1 MDLFKETQKLTDV
14 AKILAEETAR
24 NLTKA
29 IDEVTHTAIELT
41 HASAETIDSMK
52 ATVAGLGASGAAVAN
67 ALKNLPQTAEE
78 LAQEMPKIAMRL
90 RNGAGLRVGD
100 APRSDAD
107 VMHLFNKIPGT
118 SKLEASERQIRQF
131 LADKHGSHIISRQQG
146 GSNGADNIVW
156 EVGTANLHRGA
167 KVMTGGEQ
175 IYIRFYNAI
184 DSILTSS
191 TTIAKLG
198 VAATGTAVLT
208 QAVVTAAAYAL
219 DLYRGDITLEEFK
232 EKVIEAAVSAGI
244 AAPIFF
250 LLLIMV
256 LALFPELAII
266 LSAPIVVAGFNGLF
280 GISVALPIVQSI
292 VRHIQAGGFGEE
304 IAEGYDNLT
313 VQAQD
318 LLQPS
323 TQAADQAAEAFS

>member
-90 RNGAGLRVGD
+90 RNRAGLRVGD

-208 QAVVTAAAYAL
+208 QAVVTAAAYTL
-219 DLYRGDITLEEFK
+219 DLHRGDITLDEFK

-250 LLLIMV
+250 LLLIVV
-256 LALFPELAII
+256 LALFPELAVI

-323 TQAADQAAEAFS
+323 AQAAGDFS